1 MNYRLGWLLVVASA
15 CLLGACSRGEQV
27 SVKEL
32 AAHFADPPRESRPM
46 VWWHW
51 MNGNITKDG
60 IRKDLEWMDRAG
72 IRGFHHFDAALQTPQ
87 VVDNRLIYM
96 TPEWKDAFRYALE
109 VADSLDMEVGIASSP
124 GWSHSGGPWVK
135 QKDAMKKVV
144 WREMQLPGGSHFE
157 GPLPDAF
164 TDPCFFQNA
173 KALEYLEVKAPEEGY
188 YEDIAV
194 LALKLPE
201 EDKPLV
207 PSSIRTSG
215 GKFTFAD
222 LSDGDLLTGGKVE
235 AKDGACWIEYHFD
248 HPITVR
254 SLIVADQGGRGPIS
268 FKADGKEITNF
279 PLSAVSEQTISFEPV
294 TASVFRLDITLIPRS
309 MLLQLLGLNPAEGGV
324 GLTEFRLSGVSRVN
338 RAEAKAAFT
347 NLENLNEYPTPQDG
361 INYYSEVQDLTDN
374 YKNGILTWDIPEGNW
389 KVFRFGWSLTG
400 KMNAPAPAEATG
412 LEVDKLDPEA
422 WEGYFRQYLEM
433 YKDAAGGSLDK
444 IDYMLNDSWEAGCA
458 NWTLSLPEEFK
469 ARRGYDLLPW
479 MPALAGH
486 IVGSAETTE
495 KFLLDWRVTLEELL
509 TENFDRLTD
518 LLHSYGL
525 KGRYS
530 ESHEGGRAMVADGM
544 DIKRRADIPM
554 SAIWTPGVMMGS
566 PIVTALADMRESSS
580 VAHIYGQRFVA
591 AESMTAVGM
600 NGQAYSYYPGNLKP
614 VVDLEF
620 ASGVNRI
627 IVHESAHQPLDDYCP
642 GVSLSI
648 TGQWF
653 NRHETWAEQA
663 KPWTDYL
670 ARTSYLLSEGRNVAD
685 FLVYYGEDTNVTARY
700 ADGEI
705 GLPKGYNYDFVNP
718 YALLNVI
725 EYKNG
730 SFVAPSGNSWKVLVL
745 DADFISDKIQ
755 QHLDAWKAAGARICT
770 LNELDCSGIAPD
782 VETSADI
789 RYVHRSVRD
798 GEIYWISKPS
808 DKFETVSLSF
818 RCNGFVPS
826 VWDAETGDILS
837 VNYVVENGRIVVE
850 IPMTPNDAKF
860 VVFAKQS
867 MGKRP
872 VILSGSEES
881 VVLDGPWSVRFQ
893 EGRGAPASVLFPELI
908 SYTESKDP
916 GIKYFSGTAT
926 YTTVFTL
933 SELPEHIILDLGDV
947 QNIAEV
953 IVNGHPV
960 RTLWKVP
967 YKADITDY
975 ATIGTNALAV
985 RVTNLWPNRLIRDA
999 QLPEGERLTHTTY
1012 PFYGPDDPLRDG
1024 GLIGPAQIILD
1035 NSEKKE

>member
-486 IVGSAETTE
+486 IVGSAEATE

-620 ASGVNRI
+620 ASGVSRI

>member
-324 GLTEFRLSGVSRVN
+324 GLTEFRLSGVSWVN

>member
-422 WEGYFRQYLEM
+422 WEHYFKQYLDM

-444 IDYMLNDSWEAGCA
+444 IDYMLNDSWEAGNA
-458 NWTLSLPEEFK
+458 NWTPSLPAAFK

-479 MPALAGH
+479 MPALTGH
-486 IVGSAETTE
+486 VVGSAEATE
-495 KFLLDWRVTLEELL
+495 KFLLDWRETLEELL
-509 TENFDRLTD
+509 AENFDRLTD

-893 EGRGAPASVLFPELI
+893 EGRGASASVLFPELI

>member
-486 IVGSAETTE
+486 IVGSAEATE

-755 QHLDAWKAAGARICT
+755 QRLDAWKAAGARICT

>member
-1 MNYRLGWLLVVASA
+1 MKRLGWLLVVTSA

-32 AAHFADPPRESRPM
+32 AVHFADPPRESRPM

-60 IRKDLEWMDRAG
+60 IRKDLEWMDRVG

-124 GWSHSGGPWVK
+124 GWSHSGGPWVEK
-135 QKDAMKKVV
+135 KDAMKKVV
-144 WREMQLPGGSHFE
+144 WRELLLDGGTHFE
-157 GPLPDAF
+157 GPLPEPF

-173 KALEYLEVKAPEEGY
+173 KALEYLEVKAPEEGV

-194 LALKLPE
+194 LALRLPE

-207 PSSIRTSG
+207 PASIRTSG
-215 GKFTFAD
+215 GIFSYD
-222 LSDGDLLTGGKVE
+222 ILNDGDLSTGSKVE
-235 AKDGACWIEYHFD
+235 AKNGACWIEYSFVE
-248 HPITVR
+248 PVTVR
-254 SLIVADQGGRGPIS
+254 SLVVADQGGRGPIS
-268 FKADGKEITNF
+268 FKADGQEVASF
-279 PLSAVSEQTISFEPV
+279 PLSAVSEQTLNFEPV
-294 TASVFRLDITLIPRS
+294 TARTFRLDITLIPRS
-309 MLLQLLGLNPAEGGV
+309 MLLQLLGLNPAEGGI

-347 NLENLNEYPTPQDG
+347 NLEKLHEYVTLPDG
-361 INYYSEVQDLTDN
+361 IDYPSEVIDLTNN
-374 YKNGILTWDIPEGNW
+374 YKDGILTWDVPEGNW

-412 LEVDKLDPEA
+412 LEVDKLDPDA

-755 QHLDAWKAAGARICT
+755 QRLDAWKAAGARICT
-770 LNELDCSGIAPD
+770 LNELDCSGISPD
-782 VETSADI
+782 VETSTDI

-798 GEIYWISKPS
+798 GDIYWISKPS
-808 DKFETVSLSF
+808 DEFETVSLSL
-818 RCNGFVPS
+818 RTSGLIPS
-826 VWDAETGDILS
+826 VWDAETGEIHAVS
-837 VNYVVENGRIVVE
+837 YTAQNGRIVVE

-860 VVFAKQS
+860 IVFSRKSLWKMDETICEGNEQ
-867 MGKRP
+867 KT
-872 VILSGSEES
+872 LE
-881 VVLDGPWSVRFQ
+881 GPWHVSFQ
-893 EGRGAPASVLFPELI
+893 EGRGAPAMAEFVSLMSLTDSE
-908 SYTESKDP
+908 DP
-916 GIKYFSGTAT
+916 GIKYFSGTASYSKT
-926 YTTVFTL
+926 F
-933 SELPEHIILDLGDV
+933 ELADAPEKIVLDLGDV

-953 IVNGHPV
+953 IVNGRSV
-960 RTLWKVP
+960 RTLWKTP
-967 YKADITDY
+967 YSVDVTSYVHLGENELEI
-975 ATIGTNALAV
+975 

-999 QLPEGERLTHTTY
+999 QLPEQERLTHITY
-1012 PFYGPDDPLRDG
+1012 PFYGPDDPLRPS
-1024 GLIGPAQIILD
+1024 GLIGPVTLVITR
-1035 NSEKKE
+1035 

>member
-486 IVGSAETTE
+486 IVGSAEATE
-495 KFLLDWRVTLEELL
+495 KFLLDWRITLEELL

-808 DKFETVSLSF
+808 DKFETVSLSL
-818 RCNGFVPS
+818 RTSGLIPS
-826 VWDAETGDILS
+826 VWDAETGEIHAVS
-837 VNYVVENGRIVVE
+837 YTAQNGRIVVE

-860 VVFAKQS
+860 IVFSRKSLWKMDETICEGNEQ
-867 MGKRP
+867 KT
-872 VILSGSEES
+872 LE
-881 VVLDGPWSVRFQ
+881 GPWHVSFQ
-893 EGRGAPASVLFPELI
+893 EGRGAPAMAEFVSLMSLTDSE
-908 SYTESKDP
+908 DP
-916 GIKYFSGTAT
+916 GIKYFSGTASYSKT
-926 YTTVFTL
+926 F
-933 SELPEHIILDLGDV
+933 ELADAPEKIVLDLGDV

-953 IVNGHPV
+953 IVNGRSV
-960 RTLWKVP
+960 RTLWKTP
-967 YKADITDY
+967 YSVDVTSYVHLGENELEI
-975 ATIGTNALAV
+975 

-999 QLPEGERLTHTTY
+999 QLPEQERLTHITY
-1012 PFYGPDDPLRDG
+1012 PFYGPDDPLRPS
-1024 GLIGPAQIILD
+1024 GLIGPVTLVITR
-1035 NSEKKE
+1035 

>member
-486 IVGSAETTE
+486 IVGSAEATE

-953 IVNGHPV
+953 IVNDHPV

>member
-1 MNYRLGWLLVVASA
+1 MKMKRLGWLLVVTSA

-135 QKDAMKKVV
+135 PEEAMKKLV
-144 WREMQLPGGSHFE
+144 WREMPLPGDTRFE
-157 GPLPDAF
+157 GALPEPF
-164 TDPCFFQNA
+164 TVPCAFQNA
-173 KALEYLEVKAPEEGY
+173 QAIEYLEVGPSEAHL

-194 LALKLPE
+194 LALRLPE
-201 EDKPLV
+201 EDRPLV
-207 PSSIRTSG
+207 PSKIRVSG
-215 GKFTFAD
+215 GSFSWPI
-222 LSDGDLLTGGKVE
+222 LSDGDLYTGDKLLEKG
-235 AKDGACWIEYHFD
+235 GTCWIEYVFD
-248 HPITVR
+248 KPVTVR
-254 SLIVADQGGRGPIS
+254 SLVVADQGGHGPVTFS
-268 FKADGKEITNF
+268 ADGTVVTQF
-279 PLSAVSEQTISFEPV
+279 TMSSTSQQTLSFEAL
-294 TASVFRLDITLIPRS
+294 TAKEFRLDYQLIPRS

-324 GLTEFRLSGVSRVN
+324 GLTEFRLLEVSRVN

-347 NLENLNEYPTPQDG
+347 NLEKLYDEPTLADEIPYSSEVVDLSNHYRDG
-361 INYYSEVQDLTDN
+361 ILS
-374 YKNGILTWDIPEGNW
+374 WDVPEGNW

-412 LEVDKLDPEA
+412 LEVDKLDPIA
-422 WEGYFRQYLEM
+422 WERYFRQYLDM

-458 NWTLSLPEEFK
+458 NWTPSLPAEFK

-479 MPALAGH
+479 MPALTGH
-486 IVGSAETTE
+486 IVGSAEETE
-495 KFLLDWRVTLEELL
+495 KFLLDWRETLEEILA
-509 TENFDRLTD
+509 ENFDRLTD
-518 LLHSYGL
+518 LLHSCGL

-530 ESHEGGRAMVADGM
+530 ESHEGGRALTADGM

-554 SAIWTPGVMMGS
+554 CAIWTPGAMMGS
-566 PIVTALADMRESSS
+566 PIVTALADMRESAS
-580 VAHIYGQRFVA
+580 VSHIYGQKYVA
-591 AESMTAVGM
+591 AESMTAVGLY
-600 NGQAYSYYPGNLKP
+600 GQAYSYYPGNLKP

-685 FLVYYGEDTNVTARY
+685 FLVYYGEDTNITARY
-700 ADGEI
+700 AGGEI

-730 SFVAPSGNSWKVLVL
+730 CFVAPSGNSWKVLVL
-745 DADFISDKIQ
+745 DADFISDKIRQ
-755 QHLDAWKAAGARICT
+755 RLDAWKAAGARICT
-770 LNELDCSGIAPD
+770 KDKLDYSGIAQD
-782 VETSADI
+782 VETSSDI
-789 RYVHRSVRD
+789 RFVHRSVQD

-808 DKFETVSLSF
+808 DTFETVTLSF
-818 RCNGFVPS
+818 RCCGLVPS
-826 VWDAETGDILS
+826 VWDAETGEILS
-837 VNYVVENGRIVVE
+837 ASYKIENGRTVVE
-850 IPMTPNDAKF
+850 IPITPNDAKF
-860 VVFAKQS
+860 VVFSKQTK
-867 MGKRP
+867 GKHP
-872 VILSGSEES
+872 VILSVSEES
-881 VVLDGPWSVRFQ
+881 FALDGPWHVSFQ
-893 EGRGAPASVLFPELI
+893 KGRGAPASAMFQELL
-908 SYTESKDP
+908 SYTESDDS

-926 YTTVFTL
+926 YTKDFTL
-933 SELPEHIILDLGDV
+933 SERPEYLMLDLGNV

-960 RTLWKVP
+960 RTLWKIP
-967 YKADITDY
+967 YKVEITDY
-975 ATIGTNALAV
+975 VTLGTNSLEV

-999 QLPEGERLTHTTY
+999 QLPEGERLTHITY
-1012 PFYGPDDPLRDG
+1012 PFYGPNDPLRPS
-1024 GLIGPAQIILD
+1024 GLIGPVTLVVLR
-1035 NSEKKE
+1035 

>member
-486 IVGSAETTE
+486 IVGSAEATE

>member
-1 MNYRLGWLLVVASA
+1 MVVTSA

-32 AAHFADPPRESRPM
+32 AVHFADPPRESRPM

-124 GWSHSGGPWVK
+124 GWSHSGGPWVEK
-135 QKDAMKKVV
+135 KDAMKKVV
-144 WREMQLPGGSHFE
+144 WRELLLDGGTHFE
-157 GPLPDAF
+157 GPLPEPF

-173 KALEYLEVKAPEEGY
+173 KALEYLEVKAPEEGV

-194 LALKLPE
+194 LALRLPE

-207 PSSIRTSG
+207 PASIRTSG
-215 GKFTFAD
+215 GIFSYD
-222 LSDGDLLTGGKVE
+222 ILNDGDLSTGSKVE
-235 AKDGACWIEYHFD
+235 AKNGACWIEYSFVE
-248 HPITVR
+248 PVTVR
-254 SLIVADQGGRGPIS
+254 SLVVADQGGRGPIS
-268 FKADGKEITNF
+268 FKADGQEVASF
-279 PLSAVSEQTISFEPV
+279 PLSAVSEQTLNFEPV
-294 TASVFRLDITLIPRS
+294 TARTFRLDITLIPRS
-309 MLLQLLGLNPAEGGV
+309 MLLQLLGLNPAEGGI

-347 NLENLNEYPTPQDG
+347 NLEKLHEYVTLPDG
-361 INYYSEVQDLTDN
+361 FDYPSEVIDLTNN
-374 YKNGILTWDIPEGNW
+374 YKDGILTWDVPEGNW

-412 LEVDKLDPEA
+412 LEVDKLDPDA

-486 IVGSAETTE
+486 IVGSAEATE

-544 DIKRRADIPM
+544 DIKRRAEIPM

-580 VAHIYGQRFVA
+580 VSHIYGQKYVA
-591 AESMTAVGM
+591 AESMTAVGL

-627 IVHESAHQPLDDYCP
+627 IVHESAHQPLDDYFP
-642 GVSLSI
+642 GVGLSI

-685 FLVYYGEDTNVTARY
+685 FLVYYGEDTNITARY
-700 ADGEI
+700 AGGEI

-725 EYKNG
+725 EYKKG
-730 SFVAPSGNSWKVLVL
+730 CFVAPSGNSWKVLVL

-755 QHLDAWKAAGARICT
+755 QRLDAWKAAGARICT

-782 VETSADI
+782 VETSTDI

-798 GEIYWISKPS
+798 GDIYWISKPS
-808 DKFETVSLSF
+808 DEFETVSLSL
-818 RCNGFVPS
+818 RTSGLIPS
-826 VWDAETGDILS
+826 VWDAETGEIHAVS
-837 VNYVVENGRIVVE
+837 YTAQNGRTVVE

-860 VVFAKQS
+860 IVFSRKSLWKMDETICEGNEQ
-867 MGKRP
+867 KT
-872 VILSGSEES
+872 LE
-881 VVLDGPWSVRFQ
+881 GPWHVSFQ
-893 EGRGAPASVLFPELI
+893 EGRGAPAMAEFVSLMSLTDSE
-908 SYTESKDP
+908 DP
-916 GIKYFSGTAT
+916 GIKYFSGTASYSKT
-926 YTTVFTL
+926 F
-933 SELPEHIILDLGDV
+933 ELADAPEKIVLDLGDV

-953 IVNGHPV
+953 IVNGRSV
-960 RTLWKVP
+960 RTLWKTP
-967 YKADITDY
+967 YSVDVTSYVHLGENELEI
-975 ATIGTNALAV
+975 

-999 QLPEGERLTHTTY
+999 QLPEQERLTHITY
-1012 PFYGPDDPLRDG
+1012 PFYGPDDPLRPS
-1024 GLIGPAQIILD
+1024 GLIGPVTLVITR
-1035 NSEKKE
+1035 